1 MQIPTLDE
9 LRRATEL
16 VRTVMPPTP
25 TYTWPLL
32 NARAGAEV
40 WLKHENHS
48 PVGAFKLRTAM
59 VYIDR
64 LRREHPEVT
73 GVVAATRGNYGQGV
87 ALAAK
92 RVGWKTT
99 IVVPRGNSR
108 EKNRA
113 MQALGAE
120 LVEHGEDFQAAN
132 EYATEL
138 AVQTG
143 AHKVPSFD
151 RLLAVGAGTY
161 ALEMFE
167 TAPELDTVYVP
178 VGMGSSICGMV
189 AAREALGLPTKIV
202 GVTAKAAPAS
212 ALSFAA
218 GKVVPH
224 AAGVTIADGVACRL
238 PVEDALELMLKYVER
253 FVEVSED
260 EIGAAMRAI
269 YEDTHNV
276 AEGAGAIA
284 VAAVLQERDR
294 VAGKRVGA
302 VVSGGNVDRQIFL
315 SALGSAFSGVAQ
327 R

>member
-1 MQIPTLDE
+1 MQIPSLDE

-16 VRTVMPPTP
+16 VRTVMPATP

-48 PVGAFKLRTAM
+48 PVGAFKLRTAT
-59 VYIDR
+59 VYLDW
-64 LRREHPEVT
+64 LKREHPEVT

-87 ALAAK
+87 AVAAR
-92 RVGWKTT
+92 RVGWKAT
-99 IVVPRGNSR
+99 IVVPYGNSR

-120 LVEHGEDFQAAN
+120 LVEHGDDFQAAN

-138 AVQTG
+138 ARQIGAYKVQ
-143 AHKVPSFD
+143 SFD
-151 RLLAVGAGTY
+151 RLLAVGAGTM
-161 ALEMFE
+161 ALELFE
-167 TAPELDTVYVP
+167 SAPALDTVYVP
-178 VGMGSSICGMV
+178 IGMGSSICGMV
-189 AAREALGLPTKIV
+189 AAREALGLKTRIV
-202 GVTAKAAPAS
+202 GVTATAAPAT

-224 AAGVTIADGVACRL
+224 AVGDTIADGVACRL
-238 PVEDALELMLKYVER
+238 PVEEALEVMLKHVER
-253 FVEVSED
+253 IIEVSED
-260 EIGAAMRAI
+260 EIRAAMRAI

-276 AEGAGAIA
+276 AEGAGAVA
-284 VAAVLQERDR
+284 VAAVLQERDQ
-294 VAGKRVGA
+294 VARKRIGA
-302 VVSGGNVDRQIFL
+302 VLTGGNVDREVFASTL
-315 SALGSAFSGVAQ
+315 DG

>member
-48 PVGAFKLRTAM
+48 PVGAFKLRTAT
-59 VYIDR
+59 VYIDW
-64 LRREHPEVT
+64 LKREHPEIT

-92 RVGWKTT
+92 RLGWKAT
-99 IVVPRGNSR
+99 IVVPHGNSR

-138 AVQTG
+138 AARTG
-143 AHKVPSFD
+143 AHKVPSFH

-161 ALEMFE
+161 ALEMLE

-189 AAREALGLPTKIV
+189 AAREALGLQTKIV
-202 GVTAKAAPAS
+202 GVVAKAAPAN

-218 GKVVPH
+218 AKVIPH
-224 AAGVTIADGVACRL
+224 AVSATIADGVACRL
-238 PVEDALELMLKYVER
+238 PDQDALDVMLRYVER
-253 FVEVSED
+253 FIELSEC

-276 AEGAGAIA
+276 AEGAGAAA
-284 VAAVLQERDR
+284 VAAILQERDY

-302 VVSGGNVDRQIFL
+302 VLSGGNVDREVFL
-315 SALGSAFSGVAQ
+315 SVLGPALSGIEQ
-327 R
+327 K

>member
-1 MQIPTLDE
+1 MQIPTLEE

-16 VRTVMPPTP
+16 VRTAMPPTP

-40 WLKHENHS
+40 WLKHENHT

-59 VYIDR
+59 VYIDW
-64 LRREHPEVT
+64 LKREHPEVT

-92 RVGWKTT
+92 RLGWKAT
-99 IVVPRGNSR
+99 IVVPHGNSR

-120 LVEHGEDFQAAN
+120 LVENGEDFQAAN

-138 AVQTG
+138 AEQTG

-189 AAREALGLPTKIV
+189 AAREALGLRTKIV
-202 GVTAKAAPAS
+202 GVVAKAAPAN

-218 GKVVPH
+218 GKVLSH
-224 AAGVTIADGVACRL
+224 AVSATIADGVACRL
-238 PVEDALELMLKYVER
+238 PDQDALDVMLKYVER
-253 FVEVSED
+253 FVELSED

-276 AEGAGAIA
+276 AEGAGAAA
-284 VAAVLQERDR
+284 VAAVLQERDHLT
-294 VAGKRVGA
+294 GKRVGA
-302 VVSGGNVDRQIFL
+302 VLTGGNVDREVFL
-315 SALGSAFSGVAQ
+315 SVLGPVLSRVAQ
-327 R
+327 K

>member
-1 MQIPTLDE
+1 MQIPALDE
-9 LRRATEL
+9 LRSATEL
-16 VRTVMPPTP
+16 VRTAMPATP
-25 TYTWPLL
+25 TYSWPLL
-32 NARAGAEV
+32 NARTGAEV
-40 WLKHENHS
+40 WVKHENHS

-59 VYIDR
+59 VYLDW
-64 LRREHPEVT
+64 LKREHPET
-73 GVVAATRGNYGQGV
+73 SGVVAATRGNYGQGV

-92 RVGWKTT
+92 RMGWRAT
-99 IVVPRGNSR
+99 IVVPFGNSR

-138 AVQTG
+138 AAQMG

-151 RLLAVGAGTY
+151 RLLAVGAGTF
-161 ALEMFE
+161 ALEMLE
-167 TAPELDTVYVP
+167 TAPDLDTVYVP
-178 VGMGSSICGMV
+178 VGMGSSICGMA
-189 AAREALGLPTKIV
+189 AAREALGLRSKII
-202 GVTAKAAPAS
+202 GVTAKAAPAT

-224 AAGVTIADGVACRL
+224 TVDTTVADGVSCRL
-238 PVEDALELMLKYVER
+238 PVEEALEVMLKYVER

-260 EIGAAMRAI
+260 EIRKAMRAI

-294 VAGKRVGA
+294 VRGKRVGA
-302 VVSGGNVDRQIFL
+302 VLTGGNVDREVFL
-315 SALGSAFSGVAQ
+315 AALGGA
-327 R
+327 